1 MNSQFANLQSLSTNA
16 LAEQKKYWGDVRDS
30 AEKGTSAYT
39 EAIDKL
45 KQIQSLSDA
54 RMKSQSKETLTTNL
68 NNAGTADIKQSVEW
82 LTKYQS
88 TLEPLGREWRDIN
101 ALIEAGNNRLKQL
114 SDDVKMEAMADQ
126 FSRLSKLSEAALAGQ
141 KKYWEDVFRNAEKGT
156 ANYITAEGKLQQ
168 IKNLEQNR
176 LRTEATAT
184 INNALSGNFNKTNE
198 ETREA
203 IKLIEEYKKQLAAG
217 NVDAIKEADKA
228 ITELNHK
235 LDQAKKSAA
244 LDVLDDKDNHSAEQI
259 KQAVDWL
266 TKYRST
272 LATSTKEWKDLGVEI
287 EKANEYMRSA
297 EGADKM
303 TIMEQKLISIGT
315 VSASALSEL
324 KKYWQEVV
332 DSTDKNN
339 TNLAQ
344 YEDNLRRVI
353 EEEKSRKAVSA
364 DAVMAN
370 LGGSSVVQIREAI
383 KATEELR
390 DSLKRSDP
398 DWSKYNNQIL
408 NANDYLQKFETRAKK
423 TEALSIASN
432 TSIASVREMKQTI
445 DFLTKYRDT
454 LSTLDPE
461 YDTITQALEDTTEA
475 LKKFNDSAKMD
486 AMNKQMQNLN
496 NLSKAALAEQ
506 KKYWQGVYDSAEKT
520 SQAYKDAES
529 NLMKLD
535 QLERSRISAD
545 ATQNITEALSGNW
558 NKTIKETEEAIKLIQ
573 EYKNQL
579 RTQSDTVLIDQ
590 ANEAIEALNRNLGK
604 AKEALMDVSE
614 AKRIAEKVD
623 VGLFDGTA
631 DDIDKARKSLEAYR
645 KTLRMSRDAVEI
657 EKVDKALSAL
667 AASAEQGG
675 KNLKSLDRIL
685 ADLKHASMDDL
696 QSAAKRLQEELKGAT
711 RSTEEYAKT
720 SLKLQRVNKE
730 LERAKKEWEGQE
742 SLFIRMTKRLSVYMA
757 AYGSLSAITS
767 YVKDLGHANLQLSD
781 SIADVAKTTGLNAK
795 ELAKLGEDIRAID
808 TRTAQEQLYE
818 LAAAAGQLGIKS
830 EAEVAGFVRAANM
843 ITVSLNELGTEAT
856 TQLMKIATLTGESQD
871 GTEKALLSIGSAIN
885 ELTASSAAAA
895 GPIVDLMNRMGGI
908 AAQSKITSAQMAAI
922 GATADAL
929 GQSVEITGTSMNKFL
944 ATLMSNTDQ
953 IAYALNMDAKALR
966 SFINEG
972 KTMDAVIAIF
982 ERMNDMGGLGALA
995 PVMGDLGSEGARMT
1009 QVLAAMA
1016 GKVDFLKGQLE
1027 ISTEA
1032 YEKATSIQNE
1042 YNIKNEN
1049 AIAILQRMGNAIKE
1063 IAVNNVAVDVI
1074 TSLLRAM
1081 YSFFSYLQEGTFF
1094 AKALASSLM
1103 ALTAALIST
1112 RIQWVKT
1119 VNEMSRVEVFRALL
1133 LWLKNLVTGTTA
1145 VTLSWER
1152 LGKALKANW
1161 FSLVIGAVAGLV
1173 TWMIKAAT
1181 YVSEAAKA
1189 TAKYNRE
1196 LQEETDKVDTL
1207 FNSLKRLNSTEADR
1221 ARTINAINSQ
1231 YGQYLGFMLDE
1242 KDSAEKLAAAH
1253 QLINAEL
1260 RKRMALNLRTALE
1273 GTANNEYAEQL
1284 EKSSAGIGK
1293 AVENLKVKIDGK
1305 DQKERSVTTSEV
1317 MRLVTKTINE
1327 RVAKDASVSKE
1338 QLLSEIKTA
1347 MSDAYRR
1354 TDVSNTGKQYT
1365 VEVGADLFEDIEDH
1379 IGDLIDSRVK
1389 FQKKVALAEDQAN
1402 VELEQLTKDALEAR
1416 KAFLK
1421 QTESEINEAKNQTAN
1436 LEKELEAAKT
1446 AAAKYNKKDESEEA
1460 VTARQNYELKEKELR
1475 DHYEKMV
1482 DNANDYVEA
1491 TQKLKEDYNE
1501 SLTEEDKKRMD
1512 EEIKMYQD
1520 FARETAKLA
1529 PGMDPW
1535 DKGRDVKDWREF
1547 SEIVTN
1553 LDTSSAKALAAAF
1566 KKIKDEAALFPDDV
1580 QKVYELF
1587 QAQGVDE
1594 ISLEKLGLKD
1604 ATSVA
1609 DMVWKWEKQIK
1620 DKLETKFHRNTELGF
1635 IFKDDS
1641 GDMKTKVR
1649 QDYQAAMAA
1658 LEAFYKEYEDFV
1670 RQKRADGLITEE
1682 AMNRQLLDNT
1692 RKYNEDK
1699 QQLIKKFLGEENTFN
1714 QKQYKGI
1721 LSGYD
1726 YFSDKDLDKMAEQYQ
1741 RWGDAM
1747 TDGGRNQIAKAGVE
1761 VSKAINKEQEKI
1773 KAELLKGDMFATF
1786 ENNFAEML
1794 DELGALTS
1802 AKEDEINNTMNDLA
1816 RKSGSENIWGLSD
1829 EERKQRI
1836 AVLTKFADQ
1845 SYQMNADRLK
1855 SEMLLET
1862 NNAMWVQ
1869 RMNDEEMQLLLEKL
1883 RNYYDDRLGITKK
1896 YQDQLAK
1903 EFESYYKQSG
1913 KQANLDERMQ
1923 KQSDKEERT
1932 GILEGAGV
1940 ETDYGAKRKNITDK
1954 AALEG
1959 EKVAES
1965 IEMYKERL
1973 KTMKEGS
1980 QEYLATQGLK
1990 ADQELKLN
1998 EILAQSQRDLTQVY
2012 MDEWTKRAERWG
2024 QWGEMFGEYLGE
2036 QVMLEKQAN
2045 DARAR
2050 GDLETAKKIEQQQK
2064 QNKQALIQNLLSK
2077 IVDEAALWAKEYALK
2092 MMFNSLMLAEEKK
2105 KAIEEVTLQGKQS
2118 MLSIFLSALTGQAAE
2133 AKIGLPGLITGAIV
2147 FAATMALQA
2156 MAKSAISNMFPE
2168 AETGSTG
2175 TRKLSTGMLTYAEGN
2190 YPVLGNDG
2198 KVYDAKYE
2206 GAGMKTGVYG
2216 GGAHF
2221 GIFSEKQPE
2230 MIVDGK
2236 TTQKII
2242 LNYPYIYDAI
2252 TTIAKNGRLKNAMP
2266 TFATGDYPAGMKQL
2280 APIAEVD
2287 ASTGSNEQME
2297 RMSAALEQTQ
2307 AVNNQLLKLLQN
2319 GISAHLDGLETHK
2332 QQKKNERFLKR
2343 RGID

>member
-1 MNSQFANLQSLSTNA
+1 
-16 LAEQKKYWGDVRDS
+16 
-30 AEKGTSAYT
+30 
-39 EAIDKL
+39 
-45 KQIQSLSDA
+45 
-54 RMKSQSKETLTTNL
+54 
-68 NNAGTADIKQSVEW
+68 
-82 LTKYQS
+82 
-88 TLEPLGREWRDIN
+88 
-101 ALIEAGNNRLKQL
+101 
-114 SDDVKMEAMADQ
+114 
-126 FSRLSKLSEAALAGQ
+126 
-141 KKYWEDVFRNAEKGT
+141 
-156 ANYITAEGKLQQ
+156 
-168 IKNLEQNR
+168 
-176 LRTEATAT
+176 
-184 INNALSGNFNKTNE
+184 
-198 ETREA
+198 
-203 IKLIEEYKKQLAAG
+203 
-217 NVDAIKEADKA
+217 
-228 ITELNHK
+228 
-235 LDQAKKSAA
+235 
-244 LDVLDDKDNHSAEQI
+244 
-259 KQAVDWL
+259 
-266 TKYRST
+266 
-272 LATSTKEWKDLGVEI
+272 
-287 EKANEYMRSA
+287 
-297 EGADKM
+297 
-303 TIMEQKLISIGT
+303 
-315 VSASALSEL
+315 
-324 KKYWQEVV
+324 
-332 DSTDKNN
+332 
-339 TNLAQ
+339 
-344 YEDNLRRVI
+344 
-353 EEEKSRKAVSA
+353 
-364 DAVMAN
+364 
-370 LGGSSVVQIREAI
+370 
-383 KATEELR
+383 
-390 DSLKRSDP
+390 
-398 DWSKYNNQIL
+398 
-408 NANDYLQKFETRAKK
+408 
-423 TEALSIASN
+423 
-432 TSIASVREMKQTI
+432 
-445 DFLTKYRDT
+445 
-454 LSTLDPE
+454 
-461 YDTITQALEDTTEA
+461 
-475 LKKFNDSAKMD
+475 
-486 AMNKQMQNLN
+486 
-496 NLSKAALAEQ
+496 
-506 KKYWQGVYDSAEKT
+506 
-520 SQAYKDAES
+520 
-529 NLMKLD
+529 
-535 QLERSRISAD
+535 
-545 ATQNITEALSGNW
+545 
-558 NKTIKETEEAIKLIQ
+558 
-573 EYKNQL
+573 
-579 RTQSDTVLIDQ
+579 
-590 ANEAIEALNRNLGK
+590 
-604 AKEALMDVSE
+604 
-614 AKRIAEKVD
+614 
-623 VGLFDGTA
+623 
-631 DDIDKARKSLEAYR
+631 
-645 KTLRMSRDAVEI
+645 
-657 EKVDKALSAL
+657 
-667 AASAEQGG
+667 
-675 KNLKSLDRIL
+675 
-685 ADLKHASMDDL
+685 
-696 QSAAKRLQEELKGAT
+696 
-711 RSTEEYAKT
+711 
-720 SLKLQRVNKE
+720 
-730 LERAKKEWEGQE
+730 
-742 SLFIRMTKRLSVYMA
+742 
-757 AYGSLSAITS
+757 
-767 YVKDLGHANLQLSD
+767 
-781 SIADVAKTTGLNAK
+781 
-795 ELAKLGEDIRAID
+795 
-808 TRTAQEQLYE
+808 
-818 LAAAAGQLGIKS
+818 
-830 EAEVAGFVRAANM
+830 
-843 ITVSLNELGTEAT
+843 
-856 TQLMKIATLTGESQD
+856 
-871 GTEKALLSIGSAIN
+871 
-885 ELTASSAAAA
+885 
-895 GPIVDLMNRMGGI
+895 
-908 AAQSKITSAQMAAI
+908 
-922 GATADAL
+922 
-929 GQSVEITGTSMNKFL
+929 
-944 ATLMSNTDQ
+944 
-953 IAYALNMDAKALR
+953 
-966 SFINEG
+966 
-972 KTMDAVIAIF
+972 
-982 ERMNDMGGLGALA
+982 
-995 PVMGDLGSEGARMT
+995 MGDLGSEGARMT

-1016 GKVDFLKGQLE
+1016 EKVDFLKGQLD

-1042 YNIKNEN
+1042 YNVKNEN
-1049 AIAILQRMGNAIKE
+1049 AIAILQRMGNALKE

-1074 TSLLRAM
+1074 TSLLRVI
-1081 YSFFSYLQEGTFF
+1081 YNFFSSLQEGTFF
-1094 AKALASSLM
+1094 AKALVSALM
-1103 ALTAALIST
+1103 ALTTALIST

-1253 QLINAEL
+1253 QLVNAEL
-1260 RKRMALNLRTALE
+1260 RKRMALNLRTTLE
-1273 GTANNEYAEQL
+1273 GTANNEYAGQL

-1327 RVAKDASVSKE
+1327 RVAKDISVSKE

-1379 IGDLIDSRVK
+1379 IGDLIDSRVN

-1421 QTESEINEAKNQTAN
+1421 QTESEINEAKNQTDS

-1446 AAAKYNKKDESEEA
+1446 AAAKYNKKDESKEA

-1491 TQKLKEDYNE
+1491 TQKLMEDYNE
-1501 SLTEEDKKRMD
+1501 SLTEEDKKRMN

-1641 GDMKTKVR
+1641 GNMKTKVR
-1649 QDYQAAMAA
+1649 QDYQAAMSA

-1761 VSKAINKEQEKI
+1761 ISKAVNKEQEKI
-1773 KAELLKGDMFATF
+1773 KAELLKGDLFATF

-1802 AKEDEINNTMNDLA
+1802 AREDEINNSLNDLA
-1816 RKSGSENIWGLSD
+1816 RKSGSEKILGLSD

-1923 KQSDKEERT
+1923 KQSDKEERM
-1932 GILEGAGV
+1932 GILEDAGV
-1940 ETDYGAKRKNITDK
+1940 ETNYGAKRKNITDK

-1980 QEYLATQGLK
+1980 QEYLATQGLI

-2012 MDEWTKRAERWG
+2012 MDEWTKRAEKWG
-2024 QWGEMFGEYLGE
+2024 QAGEMFGDFLGE
-2036 QVMLEKQAN
+2036 QLMLEKQAN

-2064 QNKQALIQNLLSK
+2064 ENKQNLIKGLLNF
-2077 IVDEAALWAKEYALK
+2077 IVDEAALWAKELALK
-2092 MMFNSLMLAEEKK
+2092 MMFNAMSTADDKK
-2105 KAIEEVTLQGKQS
+2105 KAIEEATLQGKSS

-2133 AKIGLPGLITGAIV
+2133 AKKGLPGLITGAVV

-2168 AETGSTG
+2168 AEVGSTG
-2175 TRKLSTGMLTYAEGN
+2175 SRPLSTGMLTYAEGN

-2297 RMSAALEQTQ
+2297 RMSAALEQNSV
-2307 AVNNQLLKLLQN
+2307 AFNQLTKLLQG
-2319 GISAHLDGLETHK
+2319 GITAHLDGLEAHK